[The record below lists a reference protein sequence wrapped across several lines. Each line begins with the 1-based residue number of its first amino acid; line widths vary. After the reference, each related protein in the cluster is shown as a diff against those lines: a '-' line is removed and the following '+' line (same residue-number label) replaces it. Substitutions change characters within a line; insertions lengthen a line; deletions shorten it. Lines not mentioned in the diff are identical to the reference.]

1 MKQSFAKVL
10 TFQVGAAT
18 YLIWGQAEL
27 QGWAAVEKKDSDDP
41 QDTSN
46 LLKSQPGKPSFNSDE
61 C

>member
-1 MKQSFAKVL
+1 MTQCFAKVL
-10 TFQVGAAT
+10 TIQVGAAT

-27 QGWAAVEKKDSDDP
+27 QGWAAVEKKDPNDP

-46 LLKSQPGKPSFNSDE
+46 LLKSQPGKSFFNSEE